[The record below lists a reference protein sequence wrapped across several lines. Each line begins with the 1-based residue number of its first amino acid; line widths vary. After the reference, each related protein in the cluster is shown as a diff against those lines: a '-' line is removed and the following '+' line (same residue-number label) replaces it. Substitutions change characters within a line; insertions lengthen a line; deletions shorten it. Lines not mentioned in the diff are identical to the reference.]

1 MQSHKVR
8 KILEYH
14 SPKKHLSSE
23 KLSYLLLSFLFYLF
37 RDKIMKHKW
46 LNIPINIIQRTQ
58 EQTKHPQFPILC
70 QKDYQMM
77 KSQKV

>member
-37 RDKIMKHKW
+37 RDEKK
-46 LNIPINIIQRTQ
+46 
-58 EQTKHPQFPILC
+58 
-70 QKDYQMM
+70 
-77 KSQKV
+77 